1 MRATTVREWFPTAND
16 ASHDRKGVVPH
27 AVKALARPRQPY
39 FTLTTST
46 GPSNPEGSSGASAL

>member
-1 MRATTVREWFPTAND
+1 MRATTVREWFPK
-16 ASHDRKGVVPH
+16 KGQHH
-27 AVKALARPRQPY
+27 AVKALARPHQPY